1 MMHSSSYSP
10 IKTTS
15 AILFLV
21 ALILTLIGSEAKA
34 KSYKG
39 DLTSQVL
46 VFDVTT
52 SLNGETR
59 NKETWFVQWVGD
71 VYAKSIESSS
81 ERLGSRV
88 LRRRVCETASWIAPR
103 RHIWREGEAPYQTK
117 TQDLKYLRLDHSIKR
132 VRCKRVTDE
141 TARVSQ
147 GALKRAQTW
156 FNSRGL
162 TTATIAR
169 DHRRIGSVETWM
181 ADNVPGFVAVEIRQ

>member
-21 ALILTLIGSEAKA
+21 ALILTLIGSEVEA

-59 NKETWFVQWVGD
+59 SKETWFVQWVGD

-181 ADNVPGFVAVEIRQ
+181 ADNVPGFVSVEIRQ